1 MGYSVTMSYTDK
13 EAKQFA
19 AIIEALEA
27 YPNGAL
33 TKELLDSLEPAIEPR
48 TLQRRLSKLMERGEV
63 EKAGKG
69 RATRYLLSQA
79 QKKEQFNNDAP
90 LSVQAQKTKQ
100 LLAKPFAKRKKT
112 TYNAA
117 FLENYVPNK
126 TKYLSENEREK
137 LFEIGE
143 STPFNH
149 KSGTYSKDILSRL
162 MVDLSWNS
170 SRLEG
175 NTYSLLDTQRLI
187 DLGKAAEDKPLL
199 DAQMVLNHKDA
210 IEFITEPSEEV
221 GFNRYTILNLHALL
235 SNNLLAD
242 PRAEGR
248 LRTIPVG
255 IGDSAYEPLGV
266 PQKIAEYFE
275 LLLKKVSKISNPYE
289 QSFFILAQLPY
300 LQAFDDVNKRVS
312 RLAANIPLI
321 KNQLSPL
328 SFVDVSDKTYIDGLL
343 GVYEF
348 NDISILK
355 DLYIWAYERSAHR
368 YAALQKT
375 LMEPDPFRLKY
386 REAIKE
392 AVSFIVL
399 NTINSDNTSRELKAF
414 SEKVPQGDRAK
425 FIEAVDMELLDLHE
439 GNISRYRI
447 KPSDFEKWKKGWDK

>member
-1 MGYSVTMSYTDK
+1 MSYTDK

-19 AIIEALEA
+19 AITEALEA
-27 YPNGAL
+27 YPSGAL
-33 TKELLDSLEPAIEPR
+33 TEELLTSLEPTLERR
-48 TLQRRLSKLMERGEV
+48 TLQRRLLKLMEQGEL
-63 EKAGKG
+63 EKIGKG

-79 QKKEQFNNDAP
+79 EDEAEQFGGEVP
-90 LSVQAQKTKQ
+90 LSTHAQKIKQ
-100 LLAKPFAKRKKT
+100 ILAKPFSKRKKA
-112 TYNAA
+112 TYNPA
-117 FLENYVPNK
+117 FLENYIPNK
-126 TKYLSENEREK
+126 TKYLSEVERNK
-137 LFEIGE
+137 LFEIGKAA
-143 STPFNH
+143 PFNH
-149 KSGTYSKDILSRL
+149 ESGTYSKNIMSRL

-187 DLGKAAEDKPLL
+187 DLGKAAEGKPLI

-210 IEFITEPSEEV
+210 IEFITEPSQEI

-248 LRTIPVG
+248 LRVIPVG
-255 IGDSAYEPLGV
+255 IGGSAYEPLGV
-266 PQKIAEYFE
+266 PQKIADYFE
-275 LLLKKVSKISNPYE
+275 LLLKKAAEIKDPYE
-289 QSFFILAQLPY
+289 QSFFILVQLPY
-300 LQAFDDVNKRVS
+300 LQSFDDVNKRVS
-312 RLAANIPLI
+312 RLAANISFI

-328 SFVDVSDKTYIDGLL
+328 SFIDVSDKAYIDGLL
-343 GVYEF
+343 GIYEF
-348 NDISILK
+348 NDVHLLK

-375 LMEPDPFRLKY
+375 LMQPDPFRLKY

-399 NTINSDNTSRELKAF
+399 SNINIDNVGKELKVF
-414 SEKVPQGDRAK
+414 SEKVQQTDREK
-425 FIEAVDMELLDLHE
+425 FVEAVDTELLDLHE

-447 KPSDFEKWKKGWDK
+447 KPSDFEKWKKSWGR